1 MIFLVKIIIS
11 LVFSIICISSLS
23 LSLSLFQFFFSWK
36 KNSILF
42 CILIFII
49 YAKSDD

>member
-23 LSLSLFQFFFSWK
+23 LSLSLFQFFFFLEK
-36 KNSILF
+36 KQYFVLYFDIHHI
-42 CILIFII
+42 CQI
-49 YAKSDD
+49 